1 MKETNK
7 IANKKVRSSASCR
20 IIVEGLSKEK
30 GGRFAET
37 REWDWWG
44 KECLPSIGKHQL

>member
-7 IANKKVRSSASCR
+7 IANKKVRNSASCR

-30 GGRFAET
+30 EGGRFAET
-37 REWDWWG
+37 REWDWCGG
-44 KECLPSIGKHQL
+44 KIVCLP